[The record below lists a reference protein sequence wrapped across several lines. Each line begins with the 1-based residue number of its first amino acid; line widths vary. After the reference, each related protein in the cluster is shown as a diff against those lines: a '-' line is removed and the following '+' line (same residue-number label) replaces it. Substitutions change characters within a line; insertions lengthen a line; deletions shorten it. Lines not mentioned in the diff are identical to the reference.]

1 MGNEA
6 PKVVI
11 ITGPT
16 AVGKSSLGHRLAK
29 TLGGEILNADSMQVY
44 RYLDIGTA
52 KPGPEERREVPYHLI
67 DIRDPDQSFQAA
79 DFRNLALEAISGLAA
94 RQKPIMVIGGTGLY
108 LRVLQRGL
116 FPCPEPKPE
125 IRQRWAD
132 QAAGQGE
139 NFLWECLKERD
150 PKAAGRIHFRDRVR
164 LTRALEVL
172 ELTGRPLSEWQQWDQ
187 RPGDPGSFL
196 WIGLREDRAK
206 LYDRINRRSEAM
218 IRQGFLEEV
227 EGLLARGYG
236 PELRPLNALGYRHLI
251 KVVKGEWELGQ
262 AVELL
267 KRDTR
272 RYAKRQ
278 ITWLSREP
286 DLNWFFPEEFDTIRE
301 KIKIFLEG

>member
-1 MGNEA
+1 MENVR
-6 PKVVI
+6 VVI

-29 TLGGEILNADSMQVY
+29 TLGGEIINADSMQVY
-44 RYLDIGTA
+44 RFLDIGTA
-52 KPGPEERREVPYHLI
+52 KPSAEERTEVPYHLI

-79 DFRNLALEAISGLAA
+79 DFRNLALKAISGLSA
-94 RQKPIMVIGGTGLY
+94 RGKPVIVIGGTGLY

-116 FPCPEPKPE
+116 FPCPEPKAE
-125 IRQRWAD
+125 IRQKWAD
-132 QAAGQGE
+132 LADGQKE
-139 NFLWECLKERD
+139 DFLWERLRERD
-150 PKAAGRIHFRDRVR
+150 PTAAGRIHFRDRVR
-164 LTRALEVL
+164 LIRALEVL
-172 ELTGRPLSEWQQWDQ
+172 ELTGRPLSEWQRWDR
-187 RPGDPGSFL
+187 RPEDTGSFL

-206 LYDRINRRSEAM
+206 LYDRINRRSDEM

-236 PELRPLNALGYRHLI
+236 PELHPLKALGYRHLI
-251 KVVKGEWELGQ
+251 KVVQGEWELGQ
-262 AVELL
+262 AMELL

-278 ITWLSREP
+278 ITWLSKEP

-301 KIKIFLEG
+301 RIKLFLEG